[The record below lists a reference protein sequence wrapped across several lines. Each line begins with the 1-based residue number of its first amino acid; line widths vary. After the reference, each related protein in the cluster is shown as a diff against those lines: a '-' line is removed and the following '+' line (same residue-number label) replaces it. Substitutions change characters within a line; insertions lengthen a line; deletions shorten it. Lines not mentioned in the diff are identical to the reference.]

1 MDKYYIA
8 RVTMVMDNPNGKG
21 VKKVTEEYLVRGVS
35 VSDVEKKVY
44 EDFGNNSG
52 IEFKVSEVRGTKVC
66 KVIDENLKA
75 V

>member
-35 VSDVEKKVY
+35 VSDVGKKVY

>member
-75 V
+75 A